1 MTVCS
6 SHPLLLSLSVR
17 NVYLLTSPLFNR
29 RPAPA
34 QLEGTIS
41 DFPSPPTY
49 FTPGLDRPG
58 CRARRLTDVSR
69 FELNQGLRKTGA
81 NAP

>member
-17 NVYLLTSPLFNR
+17 NVYLLTSPLFNQ

-34 QLEGTIS
+34 QLELPYNWE
-41 DFPSPPTY
+41 PSPISLPHLLHPWPRP
-49 FTPGLDRPG
+49 PGLPG
-58 CRARRLTDVSR
+58 
-69 FELNQGLRKTGA
+69 
-81 NAP
+81 